1 MPSILLVEDDLA
13 LSEAIK
19 LFLEQNKHTIDIANS
34 LITVEKM
41 LNNQKYDLIILDINL
56 VDGAS
61 WSIPKKIENIPF
73 VFLTARDE
81 EKDILKGYRL
91 GCDEYIVKP
100 ISLLVLNQ
108 KIQAILKRNIQD
120 TTCKEYFD
128 LKFYFKENRVFQGD
142 KELNLSNKERKL
154 IFLFAENQGRILTK
168 EMILESIWGIEG
180 DFVDEH
186 AVVVCLNRLKKKLA
200 QSSKQEYIE
209 NVFGIGYV
217 FGAQR

>member
-19 LFLEQNKHTIDIANS
+19 LFLEQNKHTVDIASS

-56 VDGAS
+56 VDGTS

-120 TTCKEYFD
+120 TSCKEYFD

>member
-19 LFLEQNKHTIDIANS
+19 LFLEQNKHTVDIANS

-56 VDGAS
+56 VDGTS

-120 TTCKEYFD
+120 TSCKEYFD

-217 FGAQR
+217 FGSQR

>member
-19 LFLEQNKHTIDIANS
+19 LFLEQNKHTVDIANS

-56 VDGAS
+56 VDGTS

>member
-19 LFLEQNKHTIDIANS
+19 LFLEQNKNTVDIANS

-56 VDGAS
+56 VDGTS

-120 TTCKEYFD
+120 TSCKEYFD

-154 IFLFAENQGRILTK
+154 IFLFAENPGRILTK

>member
-56 VDGAS
+56 VDGTS

-120 TTCKEYFD
+120 TSCKEYFD

>member
-19 LFLEQNKHTIDIANS
+19 LFLEQNKHTVDIANS

-56 VDGAS
+56 VDGTS

-120 TTCKEYFD
+120 TSCKEYFD

>member
-19 LFLEQNKHTIDIANS
+19 LFLEQNKNTVDIANS

-56 VDGAS
+56 VDGTS

-120 TTCKEYFD
+120 TSCKEYFD

-154 IFLFAENQGRILTK
+154 IFLFAENPGRILTK

-186 AVVVCLNRLKKKLA
+186 AVVVCLNRL
-200 QSSKQEYIE
+200 
-209 NVFGIGYV
+209 
-217 FGAQR
+217 

>member
-1 MPSILLVEDDLA
+1 MPSILLVEDDLS

-19 LFLEQNKHTIDIANS
+19 IFLEQNKYTVDIASS
-34 LITVEKM
+34 LINGEKM
-41 LNNQKYDLIILDINL
+41 LNNQKYDLVVLDINL

-61 WSIPKKIENIPF
+61 WHISKKIENIPF

-81 EKDILKGYRL
+81 ERDILKGYRL
-91 GCDEYIVKP
+91 GCEEYIVKP

-108 KIQAILKRNIQD
+108 KIQAILKRNSQD
-120 TTCKEYFD
+120 SSCKEYHD
-128 LKFYFKENRVFQGD
+128 LKFYFKENRVFQGN

-154 IFLFAENQGRILTK
+154 LFLFAENRGRILTK
-168 EMILESIWGIEG
+168 EMILEAIWGIDG
-180 DFVDEH
+180 DFVEEH

-209 NVFGIGYV
+209 NIFGVGYV
-217 FGAQR
+217 FGAQK

>member
-19 LFLEQNKHTIDIANS
+19 LFLEQNKHTVDIANS

>member
-1 MPSILLVEDDLA
+1 MPSILLVEDDFA

-19 LFLEQNKHTIDIANS
+19 LFLEKNKHTVDIASS
-34 LITVEKM
+34 LITAEKM

-56 VDGAS
+56 VDGTS

-120 TTCKEYFD
+120 TSCKEYFD

-142 KELNLSNKERKL
+142 KEL
-154 IFLFAENQGRILTK
+154 IL
-168 EMILESIWGIEG
+168 
-180 DFVDEH
+180 V
-186 AVVVCLNRLKKKLA
+186 
-200 QSSKQEYIE
+200 
-209 NVFGIGYV
+209 
-217 FGAQR
+217 

>member
-19 LFLEQNKHTIDIANS
+19 LFLEQNKHTVDIANS

-56 VDGAS
+56 VDGTS

-91 GCDEYIVKP
+91 GCDECTDP
-100 ISLLVLNQ
+100 Q
-108 KIQAILKRNIQD
+108 KLDHKI
-120 TTCKEYFD
+120 
-128 LKFYFKENRVFQGD
+128 
-142 KELNLSNKERKL
+142 
-154 IFLFAENQGRILTK
+154 
-168 EMILESIWGIEG
+168 
-180 DFVDEH
+180 
-186 AVVVCLNRLKKKLA
+186 
-200 QSSKQEYIE
+200 
-209 NVFGIGYV
+209 
-217 FGAQR
+217 